1 LIGDVHRRALLE
13 GAFGAGVAAC
23 KRPETIID
31 ALPERPMGRIVVI
44 AAGKGAVPMAQAVE
58 AHWPDVTGLAV
69 TRTGYGGTLK
79 SIELVEARH
88 PVPDEA
94 GAQAAERCL
103 ALAEGL
109 GEGDLLLVLLSGG
122 ASALLAAPQPPLTL
136 GAKQALTS
144 ALLKSGASISEINC
158 VRRHLSRIKG
168 GRLAAAAFPAQVV
181 TLAVSDVV
189 GDVPQDIGSG
199 PSVGD
204 ATTISDA
211 QAVLARYGIAD
222 PAAWSE
228 SVKPGDPNL
237 SRSSF
242 EVVVRP
248 TDALAAAARFL
259 EDQGYEPRIVEAEA
273 TGEARE
279 VARRHAEVAML
290 ARQEARP
297 IALLSGGELT
307 VTVTGSGT
315 GGPNQEY
322 ALALAQGIAGEA
334 GIAALAADT
343 DGVDGNCD
351 VAGAFVDG
359 DTINDLGDASVDS
372 AEALADNDAGGA
384 LGEIGA
390 LFVPGPTQTNVN
402 DLRIIL
408 VDPRT

>member
-1 LIGDVHRRALLE
+1 VNGGAHRRALLE
-13 GAFGAGVAAC
+13 SAFDAAVAVAR
-23 KRPETIID
+23 RPEAIVD
-31 ALPERPMGRIVVI
+31 ALPARPAGRVVVI
-44 AAGKGAVPMAQAVE
+44 AAGKAAVPMAQAVE

-69 TRTGYGGTLK
+69 TRTGYGGRLK
-79 SIELVEARH
+79 SIELIEASH

-94 GAQAAERCL
+94 GAAAADRCL
-103 ALAEGL
+103 ALADGL
-109 GEGDLLLVLLSGG
+109 GADDLLLVLLSGG

-136 GAKQALTS
+136 ADKQALTS
-144 ALLKSGASISEINC
+144 ALLKSGASIGEINC

-204 ATTISDA
+204 ATTIADA
-211 QAVLARYGIAD
+211 QAVLARRNIAD
-222 PAAWSE
+222 PGGWSE
-228 SVKPGDPNL
+228 SVKPGDPSL
-237 SRSSF
+237 ARASF
-242 EVVVRP
+242 SVVLRP
-248 TDALAAAARFL
+248 ADALQAAARFL
-259 EDQGYEPRIVEAEA
+259 EDAGYEPRIIEADA

-279 VARRHAEVAML
+279 VARRHAEAAML

-297 IALLSGGELT
+297 IALISGGELT
-307 VTVTGSGT
+307 VIVRGNGT

-351 VAGAFVDG
+351 VAGAFIDG
-359 DTINDLGDASVDS
+359 DTVNDLADASID
-372 AEALADNDAGGA
+372 AEQALANNDAGGA
-384 LGEIGA
+384 LAEIGA

-408 VDPRT
+408 VDPRE

>member
-1 LIGDVHRRALLE
+1 MIGGVHRRALLE

-69 TRTGYGGTLK
+69 TRTGYGGPLK

-144 ALLKSGASISEINC
+144 ALLKSGASIGEINC

-211 QAVLARYGIAD
+211 QTVLARYGIAD

-248 TDALAAAARFL
+248 ADALAAAARFL
-259 EDQGYEPRIVEAEA
+259 EDEGYEPRIVEAEA

-279 VARRHAEVAML
+279 VARSHAEVAML
-290 ARQEARP
+290 ARQEGRP

-359 DTINDLGDASVDS
+359 DTVNDLGDASVDS